1 MNNQPDTWKRIESEE
16 VANCRIFKVRQDKC
30 VRLNDGAEHNF
41 FVLENTDW
49 VNIIPVTKE
58 GEVVLI
64 EQFRHGIETLTLEIP
79 GGMVDDDEDPQVAA
93 TRELIEETGYKPR
106 EVVFLG
112 KTHPNPA
119 THDNTVYHYLALDCK
134 KVQEVEFDSTE
145 SIITSLVSLD
155 EIPELL
161 TSEKITHSLVVAA
174 FCRYLLYKQGVK

>member
-16 VANCRIFKVRQDKC
+16 VANCRIFKVRQDTC

-49 VNIIPVTKE
+49 VNIIPFTTND
-58 GEVVLI
+58 EVVLI
-64 EQFRHGIETLTLEIP
+64 EQFRHGIEALTLEIP
-79 GGMVDDDEDPQVAA
+79 GGMVDDDEDPQIAA

-119 THDNTVYHYLALDCK
+119 THDNTVYHYLALGCE

-145 SIITSLVSLD
+145 SIVTSLVSLD
-155 EIPELL
+155 NFSELI

>member
-30 VRLNDGAEHNF
+30 VCLNDGAEHNF

-49 VNIIPVTKE
+49 VNIIPVTTN

-64 EQFRHGIETLTLEIP
+64 EQFRHGIEAMTLEIP
-79 GGMVDDDEDPQVAA
+79 GGMVDEREDPQTAA

-112 KTHPNPA
+112 KSHPNPA
-119 THDNTVYHYLALDCK
+119 THDNWVYHYLALGCE
-134 KVQEVEFDSTE
+134 KVQETAFDTTE
-145 SIITSLVSLD
+145 SIATSLVPLAEVD
-155 EIPELL
+155 DLIAN
-161 TSEKITHSLVVAA
+161 EKITHSLVVAA
-174 FCRYLLYKQGVK
+174 FYRYLLYNHKK